1 MNFFLIL
8 VAAMVASSS
17 CFAASIRA
25 KREYIGKSTDGSRT
39 VHGRFT
45 DGPWLVWDGLLTWFL
60 RRIRIWRYRQ
70 FLSNREHWT
79 WTSGYKR
86 IEFRRNCP
94 CPGLPTQSKFK
105 TKIQSNWPM
114 LGLNG
119 RLWGSDVCF
128 RPLWNGH
135 RPCRLLSRSL
145 ADKKRIFFKIWFW

>member
-8 VAAMVASSS
+8 VAAMVASNS
-17 CFAASIRA
+17 CYAASIRA
-25 KREYIGKSTDGSRT
+25 KREYIGKSTDGSWT
-39 VHGRFT
+39 VPGWSGRSIN
-45 DGPWLVWDGLLTWFL
+45 LIL